1 LRYDAIWRRSMIDRQ
16 QLEAVL
22 MHRFPGA
29 PMAQIAAAANAI
41 MALSRSAPREGLLR
55 QPGVGPATDK
65 DYESID
71 PPPSLSSM
79 PT

>member
-1 LRYDAIWRRSMIDRQ
+1 MIDRQ

-29 PMAQIAAAANAI
+29 PLVQIAAAANAI
-41 MALSRSAPREGLLR
+41 MALSTSVPREGLLR
-55 QPGVGPATDK
+55 QPGVGLPAATDK
-65 DYESID
+65 DYESIA

>member
-1 LRYDAIWRRSMIDRQ
+1 MIDRQ

-22 MHRFPGA
+22 IHRFPGA
-29 PMAQIAAAANAI
+29 PLAQIAAAANAI
-41 MALSRSAPREGLLR
+41 MALSASAPREGSLR
-55 QPGVGPATDK
+55 QPGVGQPPAASK
-65 DYESID
+65 DFESIA

>member
-1 LRYDAIWRRSMIDRQ
+1 LIDRQ

-22 MHRFPGA
+22 IHRFPGA
-29 PMAQIAAAANAI
+29 SLTQIAAAANAI
-41 MALSRSAPREGLLR
+41 MALSTSAPREGLLR
-55 QPGVGPATDK
+55 HQGVGRPPAADK
-65 DYESID
+65 DYESIA